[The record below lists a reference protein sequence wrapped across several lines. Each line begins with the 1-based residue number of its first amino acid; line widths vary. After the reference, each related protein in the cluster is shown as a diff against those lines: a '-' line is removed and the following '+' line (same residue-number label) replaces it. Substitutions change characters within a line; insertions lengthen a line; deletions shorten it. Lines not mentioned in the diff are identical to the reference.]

1 MKATVGVEAESDA
14 TIATSAFRFD
24 RGRGIVFSFHQGGSL
39 HHARIKKE
47 RYVKILVVGSGGREH
62 AIVWKLAQSP
72 RRPVLYCAP
81 GNAGISSLAT
91 CVPIKADDLPGLKHF
106 VLQEKIDL
114 TVIGPEI
121 PLALGIVDE
130 FRKAKL
136 KIFGPT
142 KNAARLEASKTF
154 SKNVMAQ
161 AKMRTAQAKSFEK
174 VGDAL
179 AYVERQDLP
188 VVIKADGLAQGK
200 GVVIATTRDQ
210 AKQAIVDAME
220 NAVFGQAGKQ
230 VLIEQFLEGEEL
242 TIMAFTDGK
251 TVVPMPPAQDHKRV
265 GNGDTGLNT
274 GGMGAYCPAPLGTP
288 ELQSQ
293 VTREVLQPMVA
304 AMARLGS
311 PFQGVLYAG
320 LMVVNGTPYV
330 LEFNAR
336 MGDPETQVVLPL
348 LKTDLLDVLDAVVEH
363 RLDQLE
369 VEWDRDATVCVV
381 MASGGYPA
389 FYRQGVTIQGLPS
402 ATSTA
407 ATSMVFHAGTAQY
420 GNEIVTAGGRVL
432 SVLGRGPTLLDAQ
445 REAYRVVRTI
455 SFEGCH
461 FRTDIAHRVLRT

>member
-1 MKATVGVEAESDA
+1 M
-14 TIATSAFRFD
+14 
-24 RGRGIVFSFHQGGSL
+24 
-39 HHARIKKE
+39 
-47 RYVKILVVGSGGREH
+47 KILVVGGGGREH

-72 RRPVLYCAP
+72 RRPALYCAP
-81 GNAGISSLAT
+81 GNAGIASLAT
-91 CVPIKADDLPGLKHF
+91 CVPIKADDLPGLKRF

-114 TVIGPEI
+114 TVVGPEV

-142 KNAARLEASKTF
+142 KNAARLEASKIF

-161 AKMRTAQAKSFEK
+161 AKIGTAQAKSFEK
-174 VGDAL
+174 IADAL
-179 AYVERQDLP
+179 AYVEQQKLP

-200 GVVIATTRDQ
+200 GVIIATTHDE

-265 GNGDTGLNT
+265 GDGDTGLNT
-274 GGMGAYCPAPLGTP
+274 GGMGAYCPAPLGTA
-288 ELQSQ
+288 ELQAR
-293 VTREVLQPMVA
+293 VIREVLQPMVD

-320 LMVVNGTPYV
+320 LMVVKGTPYV

-348 LKTDLLDVLDAVVEH
+348 LKTDLLDIFDAIVEH
-363 RLDQLE
+363 RLDQLM
-369 VEWDRDATVCVV
+369 VEWYQDAAVCVV
-381 MASGGYPA
+381 MASGGYPGS
-389 FYRQGVTIQGLPS
+389 YRQGMVVRNLPS
-402 ATSTA
+402 ATFTT
-407 ATSMVFHAGTAQY
+407 ATSMVFHAGTTQQ

-432 SVLGRGPTLLDAQ
+432 GILGRGPTLSDAQ
-445 REAYRVVRTI
+445 REAYRAVSTI

-461 FRTDIAHRVLRT
+461 FRTDIAHRALKT